1 MENNNELACEDVS
14 TKCVMEHICYKY
26 ASMVMS
32 GLIESID
39 YFAGKQGPKV
49 LRRILA
55 KKIPQE
61 MMEALGVDPSMMQ
74 NATEQEKM
82 DTLPR
87 IIASRGG
94 PLFEIEKTDKG
105 EYRFILH
112 ECHFLPYSKTKG
124 FCNVTA
130 GLMLGF
136 SQMLTGEIMDIE
148 EIQTIAHGGEK
159 CEFIARKKS
168 VGQ

>member
-1 MENNNELACEDVS
+1 MENNYEPVCENVE

-55 KKIPQE
+55 KKIPPE
-61 MMEALGVDPSMMQ
+61 MMVALGIDSSMMQ

-82 DTLPR
+82 DTLPK

-94 PLFEIEKTDKG
+94 PLFKIEKKDNG

-136 SQMLTGEIMDIE
+136 AQMLTNETMDIE
-148 EIQTIAHGGEK
+148 EVQTIAHGGEQ
-159 CEFIARKKS
+159 CEFIARKKAI
-168 VGQ
+168 GQ